1 MENKEKQVRKIAQR
15 VMTKYKLH
23 PPVDMM
29 GLIQEKGITCVE
41 ENLGTNADGYSDLKD
56 SDLKIVL
63 NSAIQYEPRKR
74 FTLAHELGHIFIS
87 WHSDVTLCVTDNEYS
102 EHNKL
107 DIQEHE
113 ANVFAS
119 EILMPTEWVKEMLTL
134 NENRSLEYNIKQL
147 CTIANTSIMACF
159 YALEN
164 AMKSGNVI
172 VVSGDMFFPK
182 KFISDR
188 RMTLYFQGYD
198 EYDVWD
204 DLCLCKEEFD
214 IGNYQ
219 VCHYVFPECPSMEQI
234 ETAFSTTENVV
245 SALELI
251 FGNDFSAWCCWMGV
265 VLNQISHIYNAYL
278 FAKNECVKHYK
289 NEKSLMQL
297 YYSDK
302 LDLMNECKLFEYDFY
317 EVNFGNDWTMVLI
330 KEPCYVIDK
339 KVSYSDSRLL
349 IKEILSEMY
358 TDDKRIKFG
367 KKMNAEKGRVP
378 NIVFGYDKT
387 IGDYFKLSINENEA
401 KAIRQIFQWY
411 IEEGYGGSKIANMLN
426 ERGIKT
432 KRGNNWSQNAVC
444 RILTNEIY
452 TGKIINGKEE
462 IADFLTGQRKEKD
475 ESEWLVTIRP
485 ELRII
490 EEEVFDKA
498 QDILKGRH
506 DSFKIT
512 HERQSNKYLF
522 STLIKC
528 KECGWSFRRT
538 VRQYKNTYVRWV
550 CSGHN
555 GKGADSCPN
564 AVTVDEEELIQA
576 LQEYFQE
583 ILSKKKKVINYV
595 IKEFQRVYKA
605 KDENIEYE
613 KQLNAELNK
622 LHKSREKY
630 MDMYTDDLISREEL
644 NEKIGGMRKEIERLE
659 NELKMVSY
667 HLTKGEQLEAILNST
682 FKQLEDITDV
692 HEMTNAQLKRLI
704 NKIEVDKDGNVD
716 IYLHLIGDLGL
727 DETVLIEGD
736 KNTEEKGTKKVPNSY
751 NHT

>member
-119 EILMPTEWVKEMLTL
+119 EILMPTEWVKEMLIL

-164 AMKSGNVI
+164 VMKSGNVI

-188 RMTLYFQGYD
+188 RMALYFQGYD

-234 ETAFSTTENVV
+234 ETAFSTAKNVV

-251 FGNDFSAWCCWMGV
+251 LGNNFSAWCCWMGV

-302 LDLMNECKLFEYDFY
+302 LDLMNECKLFE
-317 EVNFGNDWTMVLI
+317 M
-330 KEPCYVIDK
+330 
-339 KVSYSDSRLL
+339 
-349 IKEILSEMY
+349 
-358 TDDKRIKFG
+358 
-367 KKMNAEKGRVP
+367 
-378 NIVFGYDKT
+378 
-387 IGDYFKLSINENEA
+387 
-401 KAIRQIFQWY
+401 
-411 IEEGYGGSKIANMLN
+411 
-426 ERGIKT
+426 
-432 KRGNNWSQNAVC
+432 
-444 RILTNEIY
+444 
-452 TGKIINGKEE
+452 
-462 IADFLTGQRKEKD
+462 
-475 ESEWLVTIRP
+475 
-485 ELRII
+485 
-490 EEEVFDKA
+490 
-498 QDILKGRH
+498 
-506 DSFKIT
+506 
-512 HERQSNKYLF
+512 YLF
-522 STLIKC
+522 
-528 KECGWSFRRT
+528 
-538 VRQYKNTYVRWV
+538 
-550 CSGHN
+550 
-555 GKGADSCPN
+555 
-564 AVTVDEEELIQA
+564 
-576 LQEYFQE
+576 
-583 ILSKKKKVINYV
+583 
-595 IKEFQRVYKA
+595 
-605 KDENIEYE
+605 
-613 KQLNAELNK
+613 
-622 LHKSREKY
+622 
-630 MDMYTDDLISREEL
+630 
-644 NEKIGGMRKEIERLE
+644 
-659 NELKMVSY
+659 
-667 HLTKGEQLEAILNST
+667 
-682 FKQLEDITDV
+682 
-692 HEMTNAQLKRLI
+692 
-704 NKIEVDKDGNVD
+704 
-716 IYLHLIGDLGL
+716 
-727 DETVLIEGD
+727 
-736 KNTEEKGTKKVPNSY
+736 
-751 NHT
+751 

>member
-265 VLNQISHIYNAYL
+265 VLNQISHP
-278 FAKNECVKHYK
+278 
-289 NEKSLMQL
+289 S
-297 YYSDK
+297 
-302 LDLMNECKLFEYDFY
+302 
-317 EVNFGNDWTMVLI
+317 VLN
-330 KEPCYVIDK
+330 
-339 KVSYSDSRLL
+339 L
-349 IKEILSEMY
+349 
-358 TDDKRIKFG
+358 
-367 KKMNAEKGRVP
+367 A
-378 NIVFGYDKT
+378 
-387 IGDYFKLSINENEA
+387 
-401 KAIRQIFQWY
+401 
-411 IEEGYGGSKIANMLN
+411 
-426 ERGIKT
+426 
-432 KRGNNWSQNAVC
+432 
-444 RILTNEIY
+444 
-452 TGKIINGKEE
+452 
-462 IADFLTGQRKEKD
+462 
-475 ESEWLVTIRP
+475 
-485 ELRII
+485 
-490 EEEVFDKA
+490 
-498 QDILKGRH
+498 
-506 DSFKIT
+506 
-512 HERQSNKYLF
+512 
-522 STLIKC
+522 
-528 KECGWSFRRT
+528 RR
-538 VRQYKNTYVRWV
+538 
-550 CSGHN
+550 
-555 GKGADSCPN
+555 
-564 AVTVDEEELIQA
+564 
-576 LQEYFQE
+576 
-583 ILSKKKKVINYV
+583 
-595 IKEFQRVYKA
+595 
-605 KDENIEYE
+605 
-613 KQLNAELNK
+613 
-622 LHKSREKY
+622 
-630 MDMYTDDLISREEL
+630 
-644 NEKIGGMRKEIERLE
+644 
-659 NELKMVSY
+659 
-667 HLTKGEQLEAILNST
+667 
-682 FKQLEDITDV
+682 
-692 HEMTNAQLKRLI
+692 
-704 NKIEVDKDGNVD
+704 
-716 IYLHLIGDLGL
+716 
-727 DETVLIEGD
+727 
-736 KNTEEKGTKKVPNSY
+736 
-751 NHT
+751 

>member
-358 TDDKRIKFG
+358 TDDKNIK
-367 KKMNAEKGRVP
+367 
-378 NIVFGYDKT
+378 
-387 IGDYFKLSINENEA
+387 
-401 KAIRQIFQWY
+401 KASYNRKVDCH
-411 IEEGYGGSKIANMLN
+411 EH
-426 ERGIKT
+426 R
-432 KRGNNWSQNAVC
+432 
-444 RILTNEIY
+444 RIL
-452 TGKIINGKEE
+452 
-462 IADFLTGQRKEKD
+462 
-475 ESEWLVTIRP
+475 
-485 ELRII
+485 
-490 EEEVFDKA
+490 
-498 QDILKGRH
+498 
-506 DSFKIT
+506 
-512 HERQSNKYLF
+512 
-522 STLIKC
+522 
-528 KECGWSFRRT
+528 
-538 VRQYKNTYVRWV
+538 
-550 CSGHN
+550 
-555 GKGADSCPN
+555 SC
-564 AVTVDEEELIQA
+564 IH
-576 LQEYFQE
+576 
-583 ILSKKKKVINYV
+583 
-595 IKEFQRVYKA
+595 R
-605 KDENIEYE
+605 
-613 KQLNAELNK
+613 
-622 LHKSREKY
+622 
-630 MDMYTDDLISREEL
+630 
-644 NEKIGGMRKEIERLE
+644 
-659 NELKMVSY
+659 
-667 HLTKGEQLEAILNST
+667 
-682 FKQLEDITDV
+682 
-692 HEMTNAQLKRLI
+692 
-704 NKIEVDKDGNVD
+704 
-716 IYLHLIGDLGL
+716 
-727 DETVLIEGD
+727 
-736 KNTEEKGTKKVPNSY
+736 
-751 NHT
+751 

>member
-1 MENKEKQVRKIAQR
+1 M
-15 VMTKYKLH
+15 
-23 PPVDMM
+23 
-29 GLIQEKGITCVE
+29 
-41 ENLGTNADGYSDLKD
+41 
-56 SDLKIVL
+56 
-63 NSAIQYEPRKR
+63 
-74 FTLAHELGHIFIS
+74 AHELGHIFIS

-358 TDDKRIKFG
+358 TDDKNIK
-367 KKMNAEKGRVP
+367 
-378 NIVFGYDKT
+378 
-387 IGDYFKLSINENEA
+387 
-401 KAIRQIFQWY
+401 KASYR
-411 IEEGYGGSKIANMLN
+411 
-426 ERGIKT
+426 
-432 KRGNNWSQNAVC
+432 
-444 RILTNEIY
+444 
-452 TGKIINGKEE
+452 INGIIGSALSHRETMTKEE
-462 IADFLTGQRKEKD
+462 IYNLLNIKLRRSDIAEFVFHRKFEKF
-475 ESEWLVTIRP
+475 I
-485 ELRII
+485 
-490 EEEVFDKA
+490 
-498 QDILKGRH
+498 
-506 DSFKIT
+506 
-512 HERQSNKYLF
+512 Y
-522 STLIKC
+522 
-528 KECGWSFRRT
+528 
-538 VRQYKNTYVRWV
+538 
-550 CSGHN
+550 
-555 GKGADSCPN
+555 
-564 AVTVDEEELIQA
+564 
-576 LQEYFQE
+576 
-583 ILSKKKKVINYV
+583 SKSV
-595 IKEFQRVYKA
+595 
-605 KDENIEYE
+605 E
-613 KQLNAELNK
+613 KSL
-622 LHKSREKY
+622 
-630 MDMYTDDLISREEL
+630 
-644 NEKIGGMRKEIERLE
+644 
-659 NELKMVSY
+659 
-667 HLTKGEQLEAILNST
+667 
-682 FKQLEDITDV
+682 
-692 HEMTNAQLKRLI
+692 
-704 NKIEVDKDGNVD
+704 
-716 IYLHLIGDLGL
+716 
-727 DETVLIEGD
+727 
-736 KNTEEKGTKKVPNSY
+736 
-751 NHT
+751 

>member
-119 EILMPTEWVKEMLTL
+119 EILMPTEWVKEMLIL

-265 VLNQISHIYNAYL
+265 VLNQISHIYIMPICL
-278 FAKNECVKHYK
+278 
-289 NEKSLMQL
+289 
-297 YYSDK
+297 
-302 LDLMNECKLFEYDFY
+302 
-317 EVNFGNDWTMVLI
+317 
-330 KEPCYVIDK
+330 
-339 KVSYSDSRLL
+339 R
-349 IKEILSEMY
+349 
-358 TDDKRIKFG
+358 
-367 KKMNAEKGRVP
+367 KMSA
-378 NIVFGYDKT
+378 
-387 IGDYFKLSINENEA
+387 
-401 KAIRQIFQWY
+401 
-411 IEEGYGGSKIANMLN
+411 
-426 ERGIKT
+426 
-432 KRGNNWSQNAVC
+432 
-444 RILTNEIY
+444 
-452 TGKIINGKEE
+452 
-462 IADFLTGQRKEKD
+462 
-475 ESEWLVTIRP
+475 
-485 ELRII
+485 
-490 EEEVFDKA
+490 
-498 QDILKGRH
+498 
-506 DSFKIT
+506 
-512 HERQSNKYLF
+512 
-522 STLIKC
+522 
-528 KECGWSFRRT
+528 
-538 VRQYKNTYVRWV
+538 
-550 CSGHN
+550 
-555 GKGADSCPN
+555 
-564 AVTVDEEELIQA
+564 
-576 LQEYFQE
+576 
-583 ILSKKKKVINYV
+583 
-595 IKEFQRVYKA
+595 
-605 KDENIEYE
+605 
-613 KQLNAELNK
+613 
-622 LHKSREKY
+622 
-630 MDMYTDDLISREEL
+630 
-644 NEKIGGMRKEIERLE
+644 
-659 NELKMVSY
+659 
-667 HLTKGEQLEAILNST
+667 
-682 FKQLEDITDV
+682 
-692 HEMTNAQLKRLI
+692 
-704 NKIEVDKDGNVD
+704 
-716 IYLHLIGDLGL
+716 
-727 DETVLIEGD
+727 
-736 KNTEEKGTKKVPNSY
+736 
-751 NHT
+751 

>member
-1 MENKEKQVRKIAQR
+1 MAKGDRIGNRKTREQRRTIKVPELGYYLIVTDTEGTERCFFTGLHQSLPEEVKNKLVIKVVETKTRSMIDKCLELTAYEAQYRIPWIVFDRDQVIGFDEIISEAEKKGIQVGWSNPCFEIWMYTYFGAMPAIQDSWTCCSEFGRVYESKTGQKYSKADEKMYGKISNAGNEEKAIQIAQQ
-15 VMTKYKLH
+15 KLEQCERE
-23 PPVDMM
+23 
-29 GLIQEKGITCVE
+29 G
-41 ENLGTNADGYSDLKD
+41 
-56 SDLKIVL
+56 
-63 NSAIQYEPRKR
+63 
-74 FTLAHELGHIFIS
+74 
-87 WHSDVTLCVTDNEYS
+87 
-102 EHNKL
+102 
-107 DIQEHE
+107 
-113 ANVFAS
+113 NVFAS

-358 TDDKRIKFG
+358 TDDKNIK
-367 KKMNAEKGRVP
+367 
-378 NIVFGYDKT
+378 
-387 IGDYFKLSINENEA
+387 
-401 KAIRQIFQWY
+401 KASYR
-411 IEEGYGGSKIANMLN
+411 
-426 ERGIKT
+426 
-432 KRGNNWSQNAVC
+432 
-444 RILTNEIY
+444 
-452 TGKIINGKEE
+452 INGIIGSALSHRETMTKEE
-462 IADFLTGQRKEKD
+462 IYNLLNIKLRRSDIAEFVFHRKFEKF
-475 ESEWLVTIRP
+475 I
-485 ELRII
+485 
-490 EEEVFDKA
+490 
-498 QDILKGRH
+498 
-506 DSFKIT
+506 
-512 HERQSNKYLF
+512 Y
-522 STLIKC
+522 
-528 KECGWSFRRT
+528 
-538 VRQYKNTYVRWV
+538 
-550 CSGHN
+550 
-555 GKGADSCPN
+555 
-564 AVTVDEEELIQA
+564 
-576 LQEYFQE
+576 
-583 ILSKKKKVINYV
+583 SKSV
-595 IKEFQRVYKA
+595 
-605 KDENIEYE
+605 E
-613 KQLNAELNK
+613 KSL
-622 LHKSREKY
+622 
-630 MDMYTDDLISREEL
+630 
-644 NEKIGGMRKEIERLE
+644 
-659 NELKMVSY
+659 
-667 HLTKGEQLEAILNST
+667 
-682 FKQLEDITDV
+682 
-692 HEMTNAQLKRLI
+692 
-704 NKIEVDKDGNVD
+704 
-716 IYLHLIGDLGL
+716 
-727 DETVLIEGD
+727 
-736 KNTEEKGTKKVPNSY
+736 
-751 NHT
+751 

>member
-358 TDDKRIKFG
+358 TDDKNIK
-367 KKMNAEKGRVP
+367 
-378 NIVFGYDKT
+378 
-387 IGDYFKLSINENEA
+387 
-401 KAIRQIFQWY
+401 KASY
-411 IEEGYGGSKIANMLN
+411 
-426 ERGIKT
+426 
-432 KRGNNWSQNAVC
+432 
-444 RILTNEIY
+444 
-452 TGKIINGKEE
+452 
-462 IADFLTGQRKEKD
+462 
-475 ESEWLVTIRP
+475 TIRP

-490 EEEVFDKA
+490 EDEVFDKA

-538 VRQYKNTYVRWV
+538 VRTYKNTYVRWV

-555 GKGADSCPN
+555 GKGADNCPN

-583 ILSKKKKVINYV
+583 ILGKKKKVINYV

-613 KQLNAELNK
+613 KQLNTELNR
-622 LHKSREKY
+622 LRRSREKY

-644 NEKIGGMRKEIERLE
+644 NEKIGGMRKEMERLE

-667 HLTKGEQLEAILNST
+667 CLTKGEQLETILNST

-704 NKIEVDKDGNVD
+704 NKIEVDKEGNVD
-716 IYLHLIGDLGL
+716 IYLRLIGDLGL

-736 KNTEEKGTKKVPNSY
+736 ESIEEKDVKTVLNCH